1 MNILELIERHALDM
15 CDDACWETT
24 YTPNSHGYIRVKGL
38 KLHRIAWEAHN
49 AAPIPS
55 GMCVCHT
62 CDNRRC
68 FNPAHL
74 FLGTK
79 GENNTDRHK
88 KGRTVL
94 NPPQRKYDY
103 VVIHKM
109 YSDGKTIAEIASH
122 IGADWSTVERVIKE
136 KLQ

>member
-1 MNILELIERHALDM
+1 MPVGRQRIRLR
-15 CDDACWETT
+15 
-24 YTPNSHGYIRVKGL
+24 SHGYIRVKGL

-109 YSDGKTIAEIASH
+109 YSDGKTIAESLHILALTGQQSNAS
-122 IGADWSTVERVIKE
+122 
-136 KLQ
+136 